1 MAVNIAK
8 PLDEDLRTFSLAP
21 DFNVQAVD
29 GAIAAQYNAQQPT
42 TPANVFQTVDHE
54 PAAGEL
60 GIALS
65 KLCGKFR
72 GRGLN
77 MIFRPRNSPDSK
89 EPGDDP
95 FRPGGDF
102 RKNNLLE
109 YDLTEEKLVFLGGD
123 ILKDVPN
130 RGFATQPHVNL
141 RGTPYLQQITNVLNP
156 VSVQPD
162 SSLKTDIHF
171 EPGLFMRTPATKAPE
186 LPATISRMAS
196 IPHGTTINAQ
206 GLDPTSE
213 IKGAPVIPIRTDT
226 EKKVPTDSEEYLKPI
241 TPFLIATDPKDP
253 KNLVPFPNM
262 KYNTR
267 SDFRI
272 PKEFPA
278 GAFITPEIFEEPNHL
293 LQQNN
298 EKKKIVSHVTFK
310 LSTAPW
316 EAFKQDTTSQSI
328 PEHHRGGGTNN
339 IAFLAEKE
347 LPLDLGKIKLEDGTE
362 VPRDKDDENQ
372 PEVNTKT
379 FIPIKPRIP
388 DGKPSSANAN
398 AVKMEST
405 FWISKIQHKIT
416 IPPWKKGLTYP
427 ICKPEE
433 NTDPKV
439 QRPRAFRVKPNRTVK
454 EPTEV
459 AVFST
464 QIQYSQLVL
473 LDFGI
478 VSWPHISVATLI
490 PDDKEECDLLVID
503 VDVDEGI
510 KLLKA

>member
-1 MAVNIAK
+1 MAFNIAK
-8 PLDEDLRTFSLAP
+8 PLDKDLRTFSLAP

-29 GAIAAQYNAQQPT
+29 GAIAAQYNAQQHT
-42 TPANVFQTVDHE
+42 TPAGVFQTVDHE

-77 MIFRPRNSPDSK
+77 MIFRPRNSPDSI
-89 EPGDDP
+89 ERGNDP
-95 FRPGGDF
+95 FRPGGDL
-102 RKNNLLE
+102 RKDNLLE

-130 RGFATQPHVNL
+130 RGFHTQRHVNL
-141 RGTPYLQQITNVLNP
+141 KGTPYLQQVTNVLNP
-156 VSVQPD
+156 VTVQPD

-171 EPGLFMRTPATKAPE
+171 EPGLFMRTPATTAPE

-213 IKGAPVIPIRTDT
+213 IKKPPVIPVRTDKT
-226 EKKVPTDSEEYLKPI
+226 KVHPADPEEYLKPI
-241 TPFLIATDPKDP
+241 TPFLIDTDPEDP

-262 KYNTR
+262 KYQQP

-278 GAFITPEIFEEPNHL
+278 GAFITRDIFEEPNHL
-293 LQQNN
+293 LIQNN
-298 EKKKIVSHVTFK
+298 EKKKIVSHVRFK

-316 EAFKQDTTSQSI
+316 EAFKKDARSQSI

-347 LPLDLGKIKLEDGTE
+347 IPLDRSQITNPNGTVE
-362 VPRDKDDENQ
+362 ARDQDDEGQ

-379 FIPIKPRIP
+379 FNPTMRRGIA
-388 DGKPSSANAN
+388 SSANAN

-416 IPPWKKGLTYP
+416 IPPWKEGLTYP

-433 NTDPKV
+433 DTDPSV
-439 QRPRAFRVKPNRTVK
+439 QRPRAFRVKPNRTVR
-454 EPTEV
+454 EPTKV

-473 LDFGI
+473 LDFGPL
-478 VSWPHISVATLI
+478 SWPHISVATLI
-490 PDDKEECDLLVID
+490 PDDKEEYDLLVID